1 MERKIRVLF
10 LPRWYPGPSDP
21 MPGLFIQ
28 RQAEAI
34 TPWCDVA
41 VIHVQPDPQGPEEV
55 EAQFSE
61 ENGVRVL
68 RIRYRTRKRPGPLK
82 WRDALDYNRACMKA
96 FNSIRQFAPDL
107 VHAHILTRA
116 AFIGRK
122 IARRQKIPLVIS
134 EHWSRYFPENGS
146 YSGLVRKLVTKFIL
160 AGADALVPV
169 SESLRAAMAA
179 AGLSHRLTKVIPNV
193 VGVPLS
199 IQEQE
204 RQTAGPVHM
213 IHISCFE
220 DRSKNISGFLRS
232 VKALSEVR
240 KDFTCT
246 LVGEGPDLAGMK
258 DYAAG
263 LGLEAPFVKFSG
275 LLTGDAFWETLQQ
288 SNFSVVSSRYET
300 FGTVVI
306 ESLACGVPVVATRTG
321 IAAEV
326 IDDSNGILV
335 EPGDESGLTAAL
347 DQMIGRYRVMSPA
360 RVRDSVGDRFS
371 ASMVGK
377 QILGLYSEVLGKDNH
392 RR

>member
-10 LPRWYPGPSDP
+10 LPRWYPGTDDP

-41 VIHVQPDPQGPEEV
+41 VIHVQPDTQGPEEV
-55 EAQFSE
+55 AAQFSE

-68 RIRYRTRKRPGPLK
+68 RIRYRTRKRPGPFK

-96 FNSIRQFAPDL
+96 FNSIRQFGPDL

-116 AFIGRK
+116 AFMGRK
-122 IARRQKIPLVIS
+122 IARSQKIPLVIS

-146 YSGLVRKLVTKFIL
+146 YAGFFRKLVTKFIV

-169 SESLRAAMAA
+169 SESLKRAMAT
-179 AGLSHRLTKVIPNV
+179 AGVTNRLTRVIPNV
-193 VGVPLS
+193 VDAQLS
-199 IQEQE
+199 LPEK
-204 RQTAGPVHM
+204 AGPGDGPVH
-213 IHISCFE
+213 IVHISCFE

-232 VKALSEVR
+232 VRALSEKR

-246 LVGEGPDLAGMK
+246 LVGEGPDYEELK
-258 DYAAG
+258 DYSAA
-263 LGLEAPFVKFSG
+263 LGLTPLVCFSG
-275 LLTGDAFWETLQQ
+275 LLTGDAFWEMLED
-288 SNFSVVSSRYET
+288 SDFSVVSSRYET

-321 IAAEV
+321 IAAEI
-326 IDDSNGILV
+326 IDDRNGILV
-335 EPGDESGLTAAL
+335 EPGDETALTDAL
-347 DQMIGRYRVMSPA
+347 DAMIDRCRTMYPSQ
-360 RVRDSVGDRFS
+360 VRESVGERFS
-371 ASMVGK
+371 AASVGN
-377 QILGLYSEVLGKDNH
+377 QIVELYREILSKSNT